1 MSDVDESAREAQ
13 QFLQTVAETLGRL
26 RRMEIPG
33 EVTDASPAG
42 LARKLDDLLSCLTR
56 FKESLPPAGESPED
70 AFSLPEMFENIE
82 DRVRPLAN
90 VTGGPGVKV
99 DSGPGGIVIGVERE
113 EADAGEDDSDM
124 AFPVKVTE
132 DSGNL
137 YDPGSASTN
146 CSFTYTVT
154 SLSGQ
159 VLGTAM
165 TPQRPRYQNTEYAG
179 PGAWSYGLG
188 FWDGGTFI
196 LYEVVDEI
204 ALTDTCE

>member
-70 AFSLPEMFENIE
+70 TFSLPEMFENIE

-90 VTGGPGVKV
+90 VTGGQGIKV

-124 AFPVKVTE
+124 AFPVKVTN
-132 DSGNL
+132 DGGTA
-137 YDPGSASTN
+137 GSDTTT
-146 CSFTYTVT
+146 CSLTYTVDDLAGNELDT
-154 SLSGQ
+154 DILPKQGR
-159 VLGTAM
+159 L
-165 TPQRPRYQNTEYAG
+165 PNCEYAV
-179 PGAWSYGLG
+179 PSADSYGLAC
-188 FWDGGTFI
+188 WDGED
-196 LYEVVDEI
+196 LVLLQVYEELP
-204 ALTDTCE
+204 LTETCP